1 MINSPD
7 LKEICPAEI
16 FGIFDNEFI
25 VKNKIPIYFLRE
37 NYEWQP
43 FPPHPNTFIG
53 LEKDSMLMAK
63 EGIRPQISK
72 AIVVTLDVYQS
83 ISQQSQH
90 DQNHQNPQPRRN
102 LPISN

>member
-1 MINSPD
+1 MINPSTSR
-7 LKEICPAEI
+7 EVCPAEI

-25 VKNKIPIYFLRE
+25 VKNKIPIHFLRG

-63 EGIRPQISK
+63 EGIRPKISK
-72 AIVVTLDVYQS
+72 AIVVTIDVYQS
-83 ISQQSQH
+83 ISQQGRH
-90 DQNHQNPQPRRN
+90 D
-102 LPISN
+102 